1 MLDGTRVEVGLGD
14 DSAVADEL
22 LEQIELLELPAPDG
36 AAAPVG
42 EGAVPAVQAARVPTS
57 TRDSS
62 RPRLSSTLASCAD
75 LA

>member
-22 LEQIELLELPAPDG
+22 LELLELPAPDG

-75 LA
+75 AA